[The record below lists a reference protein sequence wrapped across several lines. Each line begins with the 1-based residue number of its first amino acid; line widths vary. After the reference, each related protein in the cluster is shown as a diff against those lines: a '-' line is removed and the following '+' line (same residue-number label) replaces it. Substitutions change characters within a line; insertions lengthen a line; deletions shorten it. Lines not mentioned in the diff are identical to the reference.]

1 MEEMAPIL
9 KDNNFGHLTGTFL
22 VEKISP
28 DLVSSLS
35 VHEMNE
41 LGVTDRGD
49 MMLRMACSMFEC
61 QKPHR
66 QEVGPGAPAFDIPN
80 LILEG
85 HLEEGFKIREIA
97 SMLSVSESTVYR
109 RMQGYGLSSLDFS
122 IICYDELDRHILEIS
137 KEFPFCGEGMMQF
150 ILRQKGIKFQRIRLG
165 DGIHRVDQDGTQERK
180 EGRLQRRA

>member
-1 MEEMAPIL
+1 MEEMARIL

-35 VHEMNE
+35 AHEMNE

-49 MMLRMACSMFEC
+49 MMKLRMACSMFEC
-61 QKPHR
+61 QTPHR
-66 QEVGPGAPAFDIPN
+66 QEVGPGAPAFDIPK

-85 HLEEGFKIREIA
+85 HLEEGFKIREMA

-150 ILRQKGIKFQRIRLG
+150 ILRQKGIKVQRIRL
-165 DGIHRVDQDGTQERK
+165 GIHRVDQDGAQERK
-180 EGRLQRRA
+180 KGRLQRKV